1 MHADLFILH
10 FKSLDLRTTAI
21 AQAAGLIGCFRFLE
35 GFYLLLVTQR
45 RYHGTVCGK
54 NALQA
59 LPLHMLSS
67 QAGCSANW

>member
-1 MHADLFILH
+1 MLQSGLM
-10 FKSLDLRTTAI
+10 SLLLGFGCIARTIANISTHLLNTTKY

-54 NALQA
+54 NT
-59 LPLHMLSS
+59 
-67 QAGCSANW
+67 